1 MGKLEL
7 MRRRT
12 KDGAVPCSERQRR
25 TTPTMLALGLIVLF
39 GLTAAACGRP
49 SPDTAQG
56 DTDNTGDAATQE
68 GVATEEG
75 AMAEET
81 AGPAMDAGE
90 ISDPSQT
97 GQVVTGRAGVRIVS
111 DGPILTPLPP
121 TTPPTT
127 AVPQSQLYE
136 VQPGD
141 TLSVI
146 AERFSITTT
155 ALADANGITDVNT
168 IKPGQ
173 ELTIPPPAP

>member
-1 MGKLEL
+1 MGKLKQ

-12 KDGAVPCSERQRR
+12 ADAINSRVEQPKR
-25 TTPTMLALGLIVLF
+25 TTPTLLVAGSVLLLGLI
-39 GLTAAACGRP
+39 AASCGRP
-49 SPDTAQG
+49 SPETSQADP
-56 DTDNTGDAATQE
+56 NS
-68 GVATEEG
+68 
-75 AMAEET
+75 ET
-81 AGPAMDAGE
+81 ADSIASDSDSDSDSNGDGEMAGPSLDAGNV
-90 ISDPSQT
+90 SGNNQA
-97 GQVVTGRAGVRIVS
+97 GQVVPGRAGVRIVS

-127 AVPQSQLYE
+127 AAPQASLYE

-146 AERFSITTT
+146 AERFGISTT

-173 ELTIPPPAP
+173 ELTIPPP